1 MNSFLKFLIFR
12 ILSII
17 PTIFGVI
24 VITFILSH
32 VVPGNPA
39 RILVGP
45 EFNQSEYQ
53 VIVNELGLNKPL
65 YVQFYI
71 YIVSLL
77 HFNLGYSFLQSQS
90 VNALIGERFPAS
102 FELALASLIISVP
115 IAVVTGVFASL
126 RANKAGDHASR
137 VGSLLGISMPVFW
150 IEMVMILVFF
160 TDLGWAAAPDGQL
173 GLTYIVPHSYT
184 GMIILDSLLNFNL
197 PDFFNSVWH
206 IILPAVGLS
215 LAAIA
220 AISRVLRSSMLD
232 VLNKDYMR
240 TVFAIGLPK
249 SVIVN
254 KYALRNALLPAIT
267 VGAIQAGALMGGV
280 VLTESIFSWQGMGL
294 LAFQA
299 ISQRDYPTVMGVVFI
314 SAFLFTAVNFLADI
328 LYAYIDPRVRL

>member
-1 MNSFLKFLIFR
+1 MNSLTKFFIFR
-12 ILSII
+12 ILSLI
-17 PTIFGVI
+17 PTIFGVL

-45 EFNQSEYQ
+45 EFNQSEYL
-53 VIVNELGLNKPL
+53 IIKKELGLDQPL

-71 YIVSLL
+71 YLSQIAHL
-77 HFNLGYSFLQSQS
+77 NLGYSFIQGQS
-90 VNALIGERFPAS
+90 VNSLISQRFPAS
-102 FELALASLIISVP
+102 LELALASLFVSIPLAI
-115 IAVVTGVFASL
+115 VTGIFASL

-160 TDLGWAAAPDGQL
+160 TYLGWAPAPDGQL
-173 GLTYIVPHSYT
+173 AITMVNPPNYT
-184 GMIILDSLLNFNL
+184 GMIILDSLLSFNMPAL
-197 PDFFNSVWH
+197 FNSIWH
-206 IILPAVGLS
+206 IILPAVGLA
-215 LAAIA
+215 LAGIA

-240 TVFAIGLPK
+240 TAFAIGFPK
-249 SVIVN
+249 NVLIN

-267 VGAIQAGALMGGV
+267 VGAIQAGALIGGV
-280 VLTESIFSWQGMGL
+280 VLTESVFSWQGMGL
-294 LAFQA
+294 LAYNA
-299 ISQRDYPTVMGVVFI
+299 ILQLDYPTVMGVVFV
-314 SAFLFTAVNFLADI
+314 SAILFTLVNFAADI